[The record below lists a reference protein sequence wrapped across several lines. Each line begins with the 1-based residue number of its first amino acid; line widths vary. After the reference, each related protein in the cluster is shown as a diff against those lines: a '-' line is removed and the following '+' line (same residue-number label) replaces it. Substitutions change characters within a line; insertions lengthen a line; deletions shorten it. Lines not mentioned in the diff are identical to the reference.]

1 MFMRILQLNLNPDYI
16 QEFKKFY
23 EDTVEPRLQDVD
35 GCLFASLIKSK
46 PDKDEFISLT
56 FWKTQQQAENYETSE
71 VFKNLTELARPY
83 LYESGDE
90 WKIQL
95 SENMEIQYTQG
106 DEEPTIK
113 KYKVEVQNGKDDNL
127 VKDSDQMFLRIV
139 SLKIQEHH
147 MDEFKKLYADVVIP
161 AFKKAEGCRNAFLT
175 RSVNEEND
183 FISISVWDSK
193 ELAVQFESGDEYREM
208 IDKVKHTFSHFYL
221 WRMSLEQGHNRTI
234 KSTDEMKVEHYDIVT
249 GKSFI

>member
-1 MFMRILQLNLNPDYI
+1 MFMRILQLNLNPVYI
-16 QEFKKFY
+16 EEFKSFY
-23 EDTVEPRLQDVD
+23 EDTVEPRLQKVD

-46 PDKDEFISLT
+46 PEKDEFISLT
-56 FWKTQQQAENYETSE
+56 FWQTQAQAENYENSG

-83 LYESGDE
+83 LYQSGDE

-95 SENMEIQYTQG
+95 SENMEIQYTQEE
-106 DEEPTIK
+106 EEPTIK
-113 KYKVEVQNGKDDNL
+113 KYNVEVQNGKDDSI
-127 VKDSDQMFLRIV
+127 VKGSDQMFLRIV

-147 MDEFKKLYADVVIP
+147 MDEFIKLYADVVIP
-161 AFKKAEGCRNAFLT
+161 AFKNAKDCRNAFLT

-183 FISISVWDSK
+183 FISISVWKNKDS
-193 ELAVQFESGDEYREM
+193 AIQYESGEEYKEM

-234 KSTDEMKVEHYDIVT
+234 KSTDEMKVEHYDVVT

>member
-1 MFMRILQLNLNPDYI
+1 
-16 QEFKKFY
+16 
-23 EDTVEPRLQDVD
+23 
-35 GCLFASLIKSK
+35 
-46 PDKDEFISLT
+46 
-56 FWKTQQQAENYETSE
+56 TSD

-95 SENMEIQYTQG
+95 SENMEIQYTHED
-106 DEEPTIK
+106 DEPSIK
-113 KYKVEVQNGKDDNL
+113 KYNVEVQNGKDDNL

-147 MDEFKKLYADVVIP
+147 LDEFKKLYADVVIP
-161 AFKKAEGCRNAFLT
+161 AFKKADGCRNAFLT
-175 RSVNEEND
+175 QSVNEEND
-183 FISISVWDSK
+183 FISVSVWNNK
-193 ELAVQFESGDEYREM
+193 NFAVIFESGNEYKEM

-221 WRMSLEQGHNRTI
+221 WRMSLEQGHNRTV
-234 KSTDEMKVEHYDIVT
+234 KGTDDLKVEHYDIVT